1 MAWQYLKTRIMI
13 NKILDIEGKD
23 FGANAPD
30 YMYKKYLKL
39 PFDFTIQAISGT
51 DLNKIRRVFKELQ
64 QQLPLTLSSD
74 FVNISCTLDLY
85 EVKLDK
91 FKDVVL
97 LQNTYGHKD
106 SQFTIFVEFP
116 ETMLTI
122 AQQRSFVKDHLTILK
137 ENLDVKKTKNVLMF
151 IATNSP
157 IILTDVLDEN
167 VLFFNFSAN
176 ENIYCSKRKTFAGN
190 IIEVIS
196 RYKVSGIGA
205 EVSSQVVSSIMERCN
220 QNKNVPKEDIDSI
233 GDEFIC
239 GYLLTRNKENLL

>member
-1 MAWQYLKTRIMI
+1 MI
-13 NKILDIEGKD
+13 SKIVDIEGKK
-23 FGANAPD
+23 FGENAPD

-64 QQLPLTLSSD
+64 QYFPSSLSSD
-74 FVNISCTLDLY
+74 FVNIPCTLDLY

-91 FKDVVL
+91 FKDDVL
-97 LQNTYGHKD
+97 LQNIYGHSD

-122 AQQRSFVKDHLTILK
+122 DQQRSFVKDYLAILK

-157 IILTDVLDEN
+157 IILTDVLGEN
-167 VLFFNFSAN
+167 VLFFNKPSDYIG
-176 ENIYCSKRKTFAGN
+176 ENVNISKNKTFCGHILDILSIFN
-190 IIEVIS
+190 INGFAAETAVVMVQKIFIDI
-196 RYKVSGIGA
+196 RNKKKVSNEI
-205 EVSSQVVSSIMERCN
+205 
-220 QNKNVPKEDIDSI
+220 IDAI
-233 GDEFIC
+233 GDKFLI
-239 GYLLTRNKENLL
+239 YALKDNIRN